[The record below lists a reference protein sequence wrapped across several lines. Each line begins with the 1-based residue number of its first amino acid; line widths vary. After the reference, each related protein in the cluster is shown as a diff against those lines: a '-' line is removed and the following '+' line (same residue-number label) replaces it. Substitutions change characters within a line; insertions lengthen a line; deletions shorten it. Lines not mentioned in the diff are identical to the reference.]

1 MKRACNILTRMIMN
15 MGQLCEFHMVIKKQ
29 IIYMK
34 KSYTIL
40 FTIFFTFIFG
50 LESFGQSALSG
61 IRVRDLELTPDENNV
76 DVNFTMDVGK
86 KAVQSDYERTISFW
100 LINGQNR
107 VQLPSVAI
115 VGRRSQIMAERRTG
129 SYDEFP
135 EVSAMPKI
143 VTTKGQSI
151 DYSTK
156 VVFQPWMEGAKLVA
170 ESVRRGCCKVL
181 ADGSSV
187 VADNITFY
195 IQPAPVPDKLST
207 GDRLAQQYPFL
218 APVSEMANF
227 DFNNRDGSVTL
238 YFRQAIST
246 LDLDFRDN
254 RSRFETLMR
263 VIDEL
268 ERSNDSK
275 VARIMVA
282 GFASP
287 EGTVEFNQA
296 LSQRRA
302 DVIVNQLRY
311 RSGIRQDLIQVFYGG
326 EDWNGLR
333 KMVERSDLP
342 EKYSI
347 INIIDNTPL
356 WDSYRKIGRESQLMK
371 LNGGRTYRYLYH
383 NYFPDLRNATYI
395 RVFYE

>member
-1 MKRACNILTRMIMN
+1 
-15 MGQLCEFHMVIKKQ
+15 
-29 IIYMK
+29 MK
-34 KSYTIL
+34 KNYTIL
-40 FTIFFTFIFG
+40 LSIFFTFIFG
-50 LESFGQSALSG
+50 FESFGQSALIG
-61 IRVRDLELTPDENNV
+61 VRVRNLELIPDGNDIN
-76 DVNFTMDVGK
+76 VNFTFDIGK
-86 KAVQSDYERTISFW
+86 KAVKSDYERTISFW
-100 LINGQNR
+100 LVNGQDR

-115 VGRRSQIMAERRTG
+115 VGRRAQIMAERRSR
-129 SYDEFP
+129 SYNEFP
-135 EVSAMPKI
+135 EEDSMPKI
-143 VTTKGQSI
+143 VTTKGESI

-156 VVFQPWMEGAKLVA
+156 VGYQPWMEGSKLVA

-187 VADNITFY
+187 VANNITLY
-195 IQPAPVPDKLST
+195 HQPAPPINQLST

-218 APVSEMANF
+218 APISELANF
-227 DFNNRDGSVTL
+227 NLNDRDGSVTL

-254 RSRFETLMR
+254 RSRFETLIR

-268 ERSNDSK
+268 ERSNDSR